1 MYWVTK
7 KLPKKPNKIEPN
19 KIEKIALKSMF
30 PPFQAAAE
38 ITIYARKIIRKL
50 ENAMYWVA
58 GGFAHIMTLNA
69 LQRNLE
75 DIEKPKC
82 FYILVYVVRMNA
94 GLGSDATGFG
104 LIW

>member
-50 ENAMYWVA
+50 ENAM
-58 GGFAHIMTLNA
+58 H
-69 LQRNLE
+69 
-75 DIEKPKC
+75 
-82 FYILVYVVRMNA
+82 
-94 GLGSDATGFG
+94 
-104 LIW
+104 

>member
-7 KLPKKPNKIEPN
+7 KLPKKSNKIEPNKIEPN

-50 ENAMYWVA
+50 ENAMY
-58 GGFAHIMTLNA
+58 
-69 LQRNLE
+69 
-75 DIEKPKC
+75 
-82 FYILVYVVRMNA
+82 
-94 GLGSDATGFG
+94 
-104 LIW
+104 